1 MLRTSNYLLCMV
13 SLKVASH
20 LTFVFA
26 SAFQKDVKFVSTS
39 LKFESSIRTLPLVEK
54 DPIFENARADV
65 TRECRFNFSF
75 SNQLSGH

>member
-54 DPIFENARADV
+54 DPILKMRGQTLHVNVDLTSPFQTN
-65 TRECRFNFSF
+65 
-75 SNQLSGH
+75 